1 MTGPVRKRRQR
12 PVFTYDQCQTLHW
25 ALGTQYE
32 QLFPILEKATAG
44 YKARRALP
52 SLDDEIRAHARVAK
66 DLATL
71 CRRFLQGLEKVTP
84 SWRTVQQ
91 WEFGPPP
98 VPAELD
104 ERMAASNKSRCA
116 VEDLMKQVQG
126 WEEIGSRLR
135 SRKPGKQTER
145 RSLLAKY
152 VGLQMM
158 AVGIKLTKFAKVKTP
173 PGGHATTLGGAFTT
187 TLQVVY
193 EASDETVVDLYPDVA
208 RAIKALEGFEGL
220 LGVN

>member
-71 CRRFLQGLEKVTP
+71 CRRF
-84 SWRTVQQ
+84 SS
-91 WEFGPPP
+91 GP
-98 VPAELD
+98 
-104 ERMAASNKSRCA
+104 
-116 VEDLMKQVQG
+116 
-126 WEEIGSRLR
+126 
-135 SRKPGKQTER
+135 
-145 RSLLAKY
+145 
-152 VGLQMM
+152 
-158 AVGIKLTKFAKVKTP
+158 
-173 PGGHATTLGGAFTT
+173 
-187 TLQVVY
+187 
-193 EASDETVVDLYPDVA
+193 
-208 RAIKALEGFEGL
+208 
-220 LGVN
+220 

>member
-1 MTGPVRKRRQR
+1 MPGWRK
-12 PVFTYDQCQTLHW
+12 TLRHCVV
-25 ALGTQYE
+25 G
-32 QLFPILEKATAG
+32 
-44 YKARRALP
+44 
-52 SLDDEIRAHARVAK
+52 
-66 DLATL
+66 
-71 CRRFLQGLEKVTP
+71 FLQGLEKVTP

-104 ERMAASNKSRCA
+104 ERMAALNKSRCA

-173 PGGHATTLGGAFTT
+173 PGRTRHHAGRR
-187 TLQVVY
+187 VY
-193 EASDETVVDLYPDVA
+193 HDATGCL
-208 RAIKALEGFEGL
+208 RGQR
-220 LGVN
+220 